1 MLHYRWGSVPGK
13 TECIMTF
20 DDLTRDASPAFL
32 DITNAARVVAATDV
46 TTLICGESGT
56 GKELIARAMH
66 AQSPRSEASF
76 LSINCAS
83 LTEQLADS
91 LLFGYRKG
99 AFTGADRDHCGYI
112 RAAAGGTLFLDE
124 IGELPM
130 GSQAKLL
137 RFLEC
142 GECLPLGEVQPILV
156 DVRIIAATNRELW
169 VDAETGR
176 FRQDLLYRLNIVPLV
191 LPPLRERREEIPA
204 LLQRFVDEAAETHRL
219 KPPTFSKTGLKLLR
233 QYAWPG
239 NVRELRNLAI
249 RMTIL
254 FPGQRIEPTNLPLEM
269 RMPMRMP
276 SLERTDSQQGLRLP
290 KEGLV
295 MHQLEVDLIRQALA
309 RTGGNRSHAA
319 NLLGITRDTLL
330 YRLKKYAI
338 G

>member
-1 MLHYRWGSVPGK
+1 
-13 TECIMTF
+13 MTF

-46 TTLICGESGT
+46 TALICGESGT

-66 AQSPRSEASF
+66 AQSPRSEARF

-91 LLFGYRKG
+91 LVFGYRKG
-99 AFTGADRDHCGYI
+99 AFTGADKDQCGYI
-112 RAAAGGTLFLDE
+112 RAATGGTLFLDE
-124 IGELPM
+124 IGELPI

-142 GECLPLGEVQPILV
+142 GECLPLGEVQPMLV
-156 DVRIIAATNRELW
+156 DVRIIAATNRNLSNE
-169 VDAETGR
+169 VEAGR
-176 FRQDLLYRLNIVPLV
+176 FRQDLLYRLNIVPLA
-191 LPPLRERREEIPA
+191 LPPLRERQEEIPA
-204 LLQRFVDEAAETHRL
+204 LLQRFLGEAAKTHRL
-219 KPPTFSKTGLKLLR
+219 RAPTFTKPSLKLLR

-254 FPGQRIEPTNLPLEM
+254 FPGQRIEPSNLPLEI
-269 RMPMRMP
+269 RMP
-276 SLERTDSQQGLRLP
+276 SPERTDSEQRLRLP
-290 KEGLV
+290 DEGLV
-295 MHQLEVDLIRQALA
+295 MHQLEIDLIRQALA

-319 NLLGITRDTLL
+319 NLLGLSRDTLL

-338 G
+338 A

>member
-1 MLHYRWGSVPGK
+1 MLHHRWGSVPGK
-13 TECIMTF
+13 TECMMTF

-32 DITNAARVVAATDV
+32 DIANAARVVAATDV

-66 AQSPRSEASF
+66 AQSPRAEAVF

-83 LTEQLADS
+83 LTEPLADS

-99 AFTGADRDHCGYI
+99 AFTGADRDHVGYI

-124 IGELPM
+124 IGELPI
-130 GSQAKLL
+130 GAQAKLL

-142 GECLPLGEVQPILV
+142 GECLPLGEVQPRRV
-156 DVRIIAATNRELW
+156 DVRIIAATNRELR
-169 VDAETGR
+169 AEAEAGR

-191 LPPLRERREEIPA
+191 LPPLRERRLEIPT
-204 LLQRFVDEAAETHRL
+204 LLQRFVDEAAETHGLRA
-219 KPPTFSKTGLKLLR
+219 PTFSKTCLKPLR

-254 FPGQRIEPTNLPLEM
+254 FPGQRIEPSNLPFEL
-269 RMPMRMP
+269 RMP
-276 SLERTDSQQGLRLP
+276 SPERTASTQGLRLP

-295 MHQLEVDLIRQALA
+295 MHQLEADLIRQALA
-309 RTGGNRSHAA
+309 CTGGNRSHAA

-338 G
+338 N

>member
-1 MLHYRWGSVPGK
+1 M
-13 TECIMTF
+13 MTF

-46 TTLICGESGT
+46 TALICGESGT

-66 AQSPRSEASF
+66 AQSPRSEARF

-91 LLFGYRKG
+91 LVFGYRKG
-99 AFTGADRDHCGYI
+99 AFTGADKDQCGYI
-112 RAAAGGTLFLDE
+112 RAATGGTLFLDE
-124 IGELPM
+124 IGELPI

-142 GECLPLGEVQPILV
+142 GECLPLGEVQPMLV
-156 DVRIIAATNRELW
+156 DVRIIAATNRNLSNE
-169 VDAETGR
+169 VEAGR
-176 FRQDLLYRLNIVPLV
+176 FRQDLLYRLNIVPLA
-191 LPPLRERREEIPA
+191 LPPLRERQEEIPA
-204 LLQRFVDEAAETHRL
+204 LLQRFLGEAAKTHRL
-219 KPPTFSKTGLKLLR
+219 RAPTFTKPSLKLLR

-254 FPGQRIEPTNLPLEM
+254 FPGQRIEPSNLPLEI
-269 RMPMRMP
+269 RMP
-276 SLERTDSQQGLRLP
+276 SPERTDSEQRLRLP
-290 KEGLV
+290 DEGLV
-295 MHQLEVDLIRQALA
+295 MHQLEIDLIRQALA

-319 NLLGITRDTLL
+319 NLLGLSRDTLL

-338 G
+338 A

>member
-1 MLHYRWGSVPGK
+1 
-13 TECIMTF
+13 MTF
-20 DDLTRDASPAFL
+20 DDLTRDTSPAFL
-32 DITNAARVVAATDV
+32 EITNAARLVAATDV

-112 RAAAGGTLFLDE
+112 RAATGGTLFLDE
-124 IGELPM
+124 IGEFPI
-130 GSQAKLL
+130 GAQAKLL

-142 GECLPLGEVQPILV
+142 GECLPLGEVQPVFV
-156 DVRIIAATNRELW
+156 DVRIIAATNRNLSNE
-169 VDAETGR
+169 AETGR

-191 LPPLRERREEIPA
+191 LPPLRERREEIPT

-219 KPPTFSKTGLKLLR
+219 RPPTFSQPSLKLLR
-233 QYAWPG
+233 QHAWPG

-269 RMPMRMP
+269 RMPMQMQMQMP